1 MSVNEPMNI
10 LLIEDNPGDAR
21 LIQEML
27 RNVPAYRL
35 TCAETLADG
44 LTAARE
50 MAFDLALIDLSLP
63 DSSGVETVHRLK
75 EDLRLMPMVVLTG
88 SHDEQLGIEAVQAGA
103 QDYLIKGEA
112 DGRGLQ
118 RSIQYARER
127 HRGEESVRRSEQAYR
142 SLIDDVFNTSMV
154 GVLILDRK
162 LQVVWMNDAVEI
174 YFGVTREEII
184 GEDSRVLIDSKLKC
198 IFADPDDYSAR
209 LLRAYE
215 HGDYTD
221 RFECHVTAGD
231 HREERWLEHWSQ
243 PIRDGI
249 YAGGRIEQ
257 YTDITDRK
265 HAEFAE
271 SEQRRFAEAL
281 RVTAEG
287 LTSTLEMDVVLDRV
301 LENIHQ
307 VVPGD
312 AANIV
317 LIEEDEFHVA
327 RSRGGSR
334 IATQELVGIRT
345 SVHAVPVLDQMRQLR
360 QPVVLSSLD
369 TVTEA
374 DSYPPIA
381 HMRSYLGAPITL
393 QDEVIGFINIFCQ
406 RPNCF
411 EEGAAGRLKAFAAQ
425 AAIAIQNARLYR
437 RSKELAAVQER
448 QRLARELHDSV
459 SQTLFSAQTMAEAS
473 LRQWTTNPTQ
483 AHTLLDEVYRLL
495 ASALTEMRV
504 LLLELRPASL
514 TQVGLKQLFEQYLQA
529 TLANQQI
536 HIQFDIED
544 IPLLSGDVQIALY
557 RIVQEAIN
565 NVVKHAKAATVTIRV
580 RQSEQVLIVSV
591 RDDGRGFSTG
601 NQRPTSLGLN
611 IMRERAESIGAQ
623 LHIES
628 KAGQGTQVTVMLPV
642 NIVRN

>member
-27 RNVPAYRL
+27 RNVPGYQL
-35 TCAETLADG
+35 TCAETLEDG
-44 LTAARE
+44 LAAAHE
-50 MAFDLALIDLSLP
+50 TAFDLALIDLSLP
-63 DSSGVETVHRLK
+63 DSSGLETVHRLK
-75 EDLRLMPMVVLTG
+75 EDLAHMPLVVLTG

-103 QDYLIKGEA
+103 QDYLIKGEVN
-112 DGRGLQ
+112 GRGLQ

-142 SLIDDVFNTSMV
+142 SLIDDVFNTSIV
-154 GVLILDRK
+154 GVLILDRE
-162 LQVVWMNDAVEI
+162 LRVGWMNEAVEK
-174 YFGVTREEII
+174 YFGVNREEIL

-215 HGDYTD
+215 DGDFPD
-221 RFECHVTAGD
+221 RFECHVTAGEQ
-231 HREERWLEHWSQ
+231 REERWLEHWSQ
-243 PIRDGI
+243 PIREGM
-249 YAGGRIEQ
+249 YTGGRIEQ
-257 YTDITDRK
+257 YTDITVRK
-265 HAEFAE
+265 YAEFAE
-271 SEQRRFAEAL
+271 IEQRLFAEAL
-281 RVTAEG
+281 RNTAEG

-307 VVPGD
+307 VVPSD

-345 SVHAVPVLDQMRQLR
+345 SIHAVPILDQMRQSR
-360 QPVVLSSLD
+360 QPVVLGSLD
-369 TVTEA
+369 TLTEA
-374 DSYPPIA
+374 HTYPPIA

-411 EEGAAGRLKAFAAQ
+411 EENTAGRLKAFAAQ

-473 LRQWTTNPTQ
+473 LRQWTTHPTQ
-483 AHTLLDEVYRLL
+483 AHALLDEVYRLL

-544 IPLLSGDVQIALY
+544 IPLLSGDIQIALY

-565 NVVKHAKAATVTIRV
+565 NVVKHAGATTITV
-580 RQSEQVLIVSV
+580 QARQSEQALILSV

-601 NQRPTSLGLN
+601 DQRPTSLGLN
-611 IMRERAESIGAQ
+611 IMRERADSIGAQ

-628 KAGQGTQVTVMLPV
+628 NAGQGTQVTVMLPV
-642 NIVRN
+642 SIVRN